1 MGDLSFISTTPSA
14 KIRDDTIFFD
24 DSMMII
30 LYIIYTRMI
39 LSVKFR
45 WHLEDNFTYYSSS
58 VVQDIAA
65 FNYSVTYVSTRTVGT
80 RHKSSRRIAILFTVV
95 PKYVVT
101 FSFRKIS

>member
-1 MGDLSFISTTPSA
+1 MAPLEENSTYTI
-14 KIRDDTIFFD
+14 IRL
-24 DSMMII
+24 
-30 LYIIYTRMI
+30 LY
-39 LSVKFR
+39 L
-45 WHLEDNFTYYSSS
+45 
-58 VVQDIAA
+58 QDIAA